1 MMPDEVY
8 NAELVVDEEYEPR
21 ITQAEAEALKPIQ
34 KEFMESYLANRDK
47 MPLDEWLKSEMR
59 KNLPE
64 YGESEIGKIS
74 VEIISTL
81 KLQEEMR
88 VSLDKAVKAGRSKE
102 AWFASKI
109 KEAASL
115 QGTQV
120 ESELLQKNFFKN
132 LDDAVKS
139 ANKELLGT
147 IYTQA
152 EMINMNPNLSGYIAE
167 QYHAQTFN
175 LNAKAAGSPY
185 RAEVLT
191 PDSTTYAKNSVD
203 IVIRDTRVISAD
215 GKCKVVRRYQVKYC
229 KDAESTTKAIAKGDY
244 RGQRYLVPEGQ
255 EADIPKKVSTVLE
268 APDGTKSKPLT
279 YEKSKKLQEEAQSGN
294 WNDLNWNE
302 YRTKDLAIGIG
313 KQAGQAVLMGA
324 AVGAGFEIAHK
335 VWKGEKIDGEELV
348 EKAVVSGADFGVK
361 TAAAGAIKAGAEKGM
376 IKFLPKGIASSTC
389 ANIAFVAVENI
400 KTLGQFAAGKLTGA
414 ECVDKMGR
422 TAASTVAGIAASA
435 KGAVIGGTVGMV
447 LGPVGSAVG
456 GFVGGTV
463 GYMAGS
469 KVGEAVFSGAKKI
482 GKAAVSLV
490 KSAAEKASEVVGSIK
505 ETIGSLWNDLAS
517 LFS

>member
-1 MMPDEVY
+1 MPEEVY
-8 NAELVVDEEYEPR
+8 NAELVLDEEYEPK
-21 ITQAEAEALKPIQ
+21 ITPAEAEALKPIQ

-64 YGESEIGKIS
+64 YGENEIDEIS

-81 KLQEEMR
+81 KIQEEMCI
-88 VSLDKAVKAGRSKE
+88 SLDKAVKAGRSKE
-102 AWFASKI
+102 AWFASKV

-115 QGTQV
+115 QGTQA

-139 ANKELLGT
+139 ANEELDKT
-147 IYTQA
+147 IKTQA
-152 EMINMNPNLSGYIAE
+152 DIINMNPNLSGYIAE

-185 RAEVLT
+185 RARVKT
-191 PDSTTYAKNSVD
+191 PDGTRYAKNSLDIEIVD
-203 IVIRDTRVISAD
+203 NYGGD
-215 GKCKVVRRYQVKYC
+215 GCKVVRRYQVKYC

-302 YRTKDLAIGIG
+302 YRTKDIAIGIG
-313 KQAGQAVLMGA
+313 KQAGQAALMGV

-348 EKAVVSGADFGVK
+348 EKAIVSGADFGVK

-376 IKFLPKGIASSTC
+376 IKFLPKGIESSTC

-400 KTLGQFAAGKLTGA
+400 KTLGQFAAGKLTGT

-422 TAASTVAGIAASA
+422 TAVSTVAGIAASA
-435 KGAVIGGTVGMV
+435 KGAKIGRTVGMM
-447 LGPVGSAVG
+447 LGPVGAAVG
-456 GFVGGTV
+456 GVVGGAI
-463 GYMAGS
+463 GYMGGS
-469 KVGEAVFSGAKKI
+469 KVGEAVFSGVKKI
-482 GKAAVSLV
+482 GKAALSLV
-490 KSAAEKASEVVGSIK
+490 KSAAKKASEVVGSIK